1 MSTRLANNFQFL
13 DVQRKDPPK
22 KDMEMRTEEF
32 VEIYDPFDT
41 EQVAEQ
47 SHRCLECGNPYCE
60 WKCPVHNYIPNWL
73 KLLAEGNLFEA
84 AELSHQT
91 NTLPEVCGRV
101 CPQDRL
107 CEGACTL
114 NDGFGAVTIGNA
126 EKYITDTALAMG
138 WRPDL
143 SDVVPTGKRVA
154 IIGAGPAGLGCADIL
169 TRNGVQAVVFDRY
182 PEIGGLL
189 TFGIPQFKLEKQVL
203 QRRREIFENMGIQF
217 RLNTEVGV
225 DIEIDTLMAEFDAVF
240 LGMGTYTAMRG
251 QFPGEDLPGVHK
263 ALDYLIG
270 NVNEKMGYTQAP
282 ESYINLSGKTVVVLG
297 GGDTAMDC
305 VRTAVRQQADRVYCV
320 YRRDEINMPGS
331 RREVQNAKEE
341 GVQFLFN
348 RQPVEVVEYFG
359 EAIGVKVVET
369 ALGEPGAD
377 GRRRPEPIDG
387 SETVIEADAI
397 IMAFGFQP
405 SPAEWFGDIEVK
417 LNDWEGVIAPEDQAF
432 KFQTSNAKVFAGG
445 DMVRGSDL
453 VVTAIWEG
461 RQAAEGILDYLGV

>member
-22 KDMEMRTEEF
+22 KDMEKRTEEF

-203 QRRREIFENMGIQF
+203 QRRREIFENMGIEF

-240 LGMGTYTAMRG
+240 LGMGTYTAMKG

-320 YRRDEINMPGS
+320 YRRDESNMPGS